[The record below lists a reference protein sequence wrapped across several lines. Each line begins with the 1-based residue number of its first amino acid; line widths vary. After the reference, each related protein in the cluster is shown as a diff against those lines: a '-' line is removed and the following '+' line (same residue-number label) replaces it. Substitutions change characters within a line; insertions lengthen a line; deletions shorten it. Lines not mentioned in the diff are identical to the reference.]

1 MDYNEM
7 MAAKAKANKEAA
19 DKDIEGQKAAAYQG
33 ERATRRSDRNW
44 YEEMKNRLNT
54 PNHEPLS
61 KDEQEDWLIANK
73 AFNGPTNSA
82 MQQYSDSLK
91 SQMPLNPTS
100 EEVEKIT
107 GITPEQQVEEAK
119 KTSFG
124 SKTGDLS
131 GVINE
136 GASASETAGN
146 RADERTQAIQD
157 MLKNRYGAVEDYY
170 SGSMS
175 DAWKNL
181 SDTDKKIL
189 LFDQL
194 GTTLKNMSKAR
205 LPMYSAY
212 GKSYEGQG
220 MGEEKSMLQ
229 NMLDTS
235 LQKGLERRNTRL
247 DGQMKKQLEV
257 ANFPA
262 DLEMNLTQMWE
273 SGKLSNRQKAH
284 LIDVMKNVDF
294 MDALK
299 AGAVSIAANGSIVN
313 AATGTVLGHL

>member
-1 MDYNEM
+1 MFDNV
-7 MAAKAKANKEAA
+7 KSWLKEAFANQEANSAGA
-19 DKDIEGQKAAAYQG
+19 DYAFAAPEVRTAVEMNTPEGKALVRKDVETAKNGKTMDEKFAPNTKEIKAA
-33 ERATRRSDRNW
+33 T
-44 YEEMKNRLNT
+44 
-54 PNHEPLS
+54 
-61 KDEQEDWLIANK
+61 K
-73 AFNGPTNSA
+73 ASPYAAFDKPTNTTA
-82 MQQYSDSLK
+82 LQ
-91 SQMPLNPTS
+91 
-100 EEVEKIT
+100 
-107 GITPEQQVEEAK
+107 
-119 KTSFG
+119 
-124 SKTGDLS
+124 
-131 GVINE
+131 GVVNE
-136 GASASETAGN
+136 GETAAQSAGN
-146 RADERTQAIQD
+146 TADTGTQAIQD
-157 MLKNRYGAVEDYY
+157 ALKDRYDAVEDYY

-235 LQKGLERRNTRL
+235 LQKGLDRRNTRL
-247 DGQMKKQLEV
+247 DDQMKKQLEV

-273 SGKLSNRQKAH
+273 SGKMNNRQKAH
-284 LIDVMKNVDF
+284 LIKLMSNVSF
-294 MDALK
+294 VDALK
-299 AGAVSIAANGSIVN
+299 YGAVTFAANGSLLN
-313 AATGTVLGHL
+313 AATGTILGHL

>member
-1 MDYNEM
+1 M
-7 MAAKAKANKEAA
+7 
-19 DKDIEGQKAAAYQG
+19 
-33 ERATRRSDRNW
+33 S
-44 YEEMKNRLNT
+44 NT

-136 GASASETAGN
+136 GGSASETAGN